1 MNCTVFVTVRTASSR
16 LPKKALLKINK
27 KPLIKLLV
35 DRIKTTQNISKVVV
49 CTTTEES
56 DNELTELLLK
66 SQIDVF
72 RGDNR
77 DILNR
82 LYLAAK
88 KYQVKEFVVVEGDDV
103 FCDPYLIQIT
113 CSMISKSDA
122 DFIIWKNVPFGT
134 APYGIKTAKLKLLI
148 DKKGTKNTETG
159 WGKFIIESGLLKVE
173 TIEPEDRKLIR
184 PELRLTVDYKEDFEL
199 AKKIYENL
207 HEDFSLKNII
217 ELLDKNPQLVKI
229 NESINS
235 KYQKNF
241 ENKRQRWVK
250 R

>member
-16 LPKKALLKINK
+16 LPKKALLKIK
-27 KPLIKLLV
+27 ERTLIRLLI
-35 DRIKTTQNISKVVV
+35 DRIKTTQNIGKIVV
-49 CTTTEES
+49 CTTTEKS
-56 DNELTELLLK
+56 DDELTDLLLK
-66 SQIDVF
+66 SQIEVF
-72 RGDNR
+72 RGDSI

-88 KYQVKEFVVVEGDDV
+88 KYQVEEFVVVEGDDI
-103 FCDPYLIQIT
+103 FCDPFFIQIT
-113 CSMISKSDA
+113 CSTLTKSNS

-134 APYGIKTAKLKLLI
+134 SPYGIKTAKLKLLI

-173 TIEPEDRKLIR
+173 TLEPEDRTLIR
-184 PELRLTVDYKEDFEL
+184 PELRLTVDYKEDLEL
-199 AKKIYENL
+199 ATKIYENL
-207 HEDFSLKNII
+207 HGDFSLKDII
-217 ELLDKNPQLVKI
+217 TILDKNPQWVKI

-235 KYQKNF
+235 KYQENF
-241 ENKRQRWVK
+241 ESKRQRWVK